1 MLISQIRNNFSPRN
15 LLEKK
20 VKIFKGIELFTWLKY
35 LKSSKNHTFSTLG
48 HHHPD
53 DDLVSKIFGFYLFNM
68 LAHFKPKQT
77 LWTAFLDQ
85 FLPKNNKKWIFQFTF
100 HSKRLKVLAYS
111 PQLFFKISGGERRG
125 RWRTW
130 EQRYTELFKIQSPT
144 LHRKDNNSY
153 TCANSKL

>member
-1 MLISQIRNNFSPRN
+1 MLISQIRNNFSQRN

-20 VKIFKGIELFTWLKY
+20 VKIFKDIELFTWLKY
-35 LKSSKNHTFSTLG
+35 LKSNKNQTFSTLG

-53 DDLVSKIFGFYLFNM
+53 DDLVPKMFGFYLFNM

-100 HSKRLKVLAYS
+100 HSKRLKVLTYS

-130 EQRYTELFKIQSPT
+130 EQRYTELFKIQSLT